1 MNTQEY
7 RRPKYN
13 VPINIEERDDCYRL
27 TAYVAGFPREKIRTR
42 IINDTLIITGSR
54 DEDDAIVEF
63 LKQEFPVKDFERS
76 LYLNGLVD
84 TACVNTRFHEGVLTI
99 FLPKK
104 QETALRHIR
113 QQLEAALPG

>member
-1 MNTQEY
+1 MDIQDY

-27 TAYVAGFPREKIRTR
+27 MAYVPGYAEENIRTH
-42 IINDTLIITGSR
+42 IINDTLVITGNR

-76 LYLNGLVD
+76 LQLNGLVD
-84 TACVNTRFHEGVLTI
+84 TACINIRFHEGVLTI

-104 QETALRHIR
+104 QEASLHHIR
-113 QQLEAALPG
+113 QQLETSLAG